1 MMQPS
6 TTAEVPVMCPAAHAV
21 PGSLASTCRT
31 LALSWPSTTCKS
43 NLLKLQVMLFGVAS
57 SSPARFGVQHINK
70 ILARQDLHL
79 LDDNSAVLIRWIV
92 CAKAA
97 AYI

>member
-1 MMQPS
+1 
-6 TTAEVPVMCPAAHAV
+6 
-21 PGSLASTCRT
+21 
-31 LALSWPSTTCKS
+31 
-43 NLLKLQVMLFGVAS
+43 MLFGVAS